1 MNQIEEIEPRVSVK
15 LYDLKQLNAM
25 VEGNTEFLVSLM
37 NIYLNTVPANSRQM
51 AEAAAE
57 EDWLTVSV
65 LAHKM
70 KPTIDTMKIMSI
82 TSDIR
87 TLETDAKNK
96 VNTQILGKIAV
107 KVDNVI
113 NEVALQLKYEYNL

>member
-57 EDWLTVSV
+57 KDWLTVSV

-96 VNTQILGKIAV
+96 VNTHILGKIAV